1 MASWQMASWQMASLM
16 ASAPTGFRTPVLAL
30 RGLCPRPLDDGG
42 LLMIQLSGKILPCV
56 KNLVNG
62 IDVTIPAMWRSKW
75 SKLFGVILGLGLLA
89 GVIYQIP
96 WVEQRLSWR
105 IDIARTYLRGVL
117 QPAGPVPT
125 PKTVSE
131 TASRVTPSPS
141 VIPPT
146 VLLPTPQPPGEEK
159 NQGESLANSLT
170 PTPKYSPSPSPTLTP
185 IPERVEL
192 PPPKWER
199 QDWNNCGPAA
209 LSMYLNYYSW
219 EGDQFSVSSVLKP
232 VREDR
237 NVNVD
242 ELVYYARNYAGWLQ
256 TEYRVG
262 GNLSMLKAFIA
273 AEIPVIIE
281 ASFYFDGAYWP
292 NDDLWAAHYLLVTG
306 YNETKGTFTVQDTF
320 HGPNQVLKYK
330 TLDAYWKPFNRV
342 YLLVYLPY
350 QEETVKTILGP
361 AWDEVTNRQQAQETA
376 QAEIDADPKDAF
388 AWFNLGSNLVY
399 FERYEEAAAAY
410 DQART
415 IGWPQRMLRYQFG
428 PFFAYFHA
436 GRTEDL
442 LTLTKYA
449 LERTPN
455 SEEALLW
462 NGWGFYRQGNL
473 NTAVADFQ
481 AALEANPLY
490 QDARYALDYVT
501 GQ

>member
-1 MASWQMASWQMASLM
+1 M

-42 LLMIQLSGKILPCV
+42 LLMIQLSGKILPCA

-62 IDVTIPAMWRSKW
+62 FDVTISAMFRSKW
-75 SKLFGVILGLGLLA
+75 LKLLLVILGLGLLA

-105 IDIARTYLRGVL
+105 IDIARTYLRGVV
-117 QPAGPVPT
+117 QPVGPVPT
-125 PKTVSE
+125 AKTGPESPSKATQASA
-131 TASRVTPSPS
+131 TASSTA
-141 VIPPT
+141 
-146 VLLPTPQPPGEEK
+146 LLPTLQPPGEE
-159 NQGESLANSLT
+159 NNPGDSQSNPLT
-170 PTPKYSPSPSPTLTP
+170 PTPTSSPTPSPTFTP
-185 IPERVEL
+185 IPERVKL

-209 LSMYLNYYSW
+209 LSMYLNYYGW
-219 EGDQFSVSSVLKP
+219 QGDQFSVSSVLKP

-237 NVNVD
+237 NVNVE

-256 TEYRVG
+256 TEYRVD
-262 GNLSMLKAFIA
+262 GNLTLLKAFIA

-292 NDDLWAAHYLLVTG
+292 NDDLWAAHYLLVTS
-306 YNETKGTFTVQDTF
+306 YDDAKGTFIVQDTF
-320 HGPNQVLKYK
+320 HGPNQVLKYN

-342 YLLVYLPY
+342 YILAYLPT
-350 QEETVKTILGP
+350 QEETVNTILGP
-361 AWDEVTNRQQAQETA
+361 AWDEVVNRQQAQETA
-376 QAEIDADPKDAF
+376 QAEVDADPKDAF
-388 AWFNLGSNLVY
+388 AWFNLASNLLY

-410 DQART
+410 DQARA

-442 LTLTKYA
+442 LTLTEYA

-462 NGWGFYRQGNL
+462 HGWARYRQGDFNA
-473 NTAVADFQ
+473 AVADFQ
-481 AALEANPLY
+481 AALEANSLY